1 MPLLFSIA
9 GFKNSG
15 KTTLCWKI
23 LSLLKEKGL
32 EVAYLKHTH
41 EKVLSLDNTDTG
53 KRSDLCLST
62 GLWGSDGLVLE
73 FGEKDL
79 DSKTAL
85 SLAFKGKDV
94 VLMEGGKNMGC
105 PKIWV
110 GSPSDIP
117 PDVRGVLACYCS
129 SLNENFLTFQPGEED
144 EVASYVYKFWKR
156 SEGNRIELY
165 IGNKRI
171 PVKEFV
177 SDFLARGLRGMLSAL
192 HGVSSFDSGIAL
204 FIKSKKNH

>member
-1 MPLLFSIA
+1 MPLLFSIS

-32 EVAYLKHTH
+32 DVAYVKHTH
-41 EKVLSLDNTDTG
+41 EKVLSPDNTDTG

-62 GLWGSDGLVLE
+62 GLWGTDGLMME
-73 FGEKDL
+73 FRDKDL
-79 DSKTAL
+79 DRKKAL
-85 SLAFKGKDV
+85 SLAFKGKDIV
-94 VLMEGGKNMGC
+94 IMEGGKNMGC

-110 GSPSDIP
+110 GSPANIP
-117 PDVRGVLACYCS
+117 PHVRGVLACYCS
-129 SLNENFLTFQPGEED
+129 STEEDLLTFTPGEED
-144 EVASYVYKFWKR
+144 EIASYIYGFWQR

-192 HGVSSFDSGIAL
+192 HGVSSFDSGISL
-204 FIKSKKNH
+204 FIKSKKNN

>member
-32 EVAYLKHTH
+32 DVAYVKHTH
-41 EKVLSLDNTDTG
+41 EKVLSPDNTDTG
-53 KRSDLCLST
+53 KRSDLCLPR
-62 GLWGSDGLVLE
+62 GLWGSDGLIME
-73 FGEKDL
+73 FGDKDL
-79 DSKTAL
+79 DRKKAL
-85 SLAFKGKDV
+85 SLAFKGKDIV
-94 VLMEGGKNMGC
+94 IMEGGKNMGC

-110 GSPSDIP
+110 GSPTDIP
-117 PDVRGVLACYCS
+117 LHVRGVLACYCS
-129 SLNENFLTFQPGEED
+129 RTEEDLLTFTPGEED
-144 EVASYVYKFWKR
+144 EIASYIYKFWQR

-192 HGVSSFDSGIAL
+192 HGVSSFDSGISL
-204 FIKSKKNH
+204 FIKSKKNN